1 MNMFW
6 LVIVRS
12 WHSKLVRSVVI
23 GIVCFGVTFSPAL
36 AQDATLR
43 VPDERARSY
52 FGDEVLVDQDGKRH
66 RFYSDLLA
74 NHVVLINVLFTGCK
88 DSCPMQTQR
97 LRQVRAQLGTRF
109 GPNITF
115 LSLSVDPTHDDSEA
129 LKRFAVKQQV
139 DEVGWRFLTAAE
151 PIMAKVL
158 RRLGQWTDEPTD
170 HGTLLIAGN
179 AAKRHWVK
187 LRPDAPVE
195 RIAAD
200 LIRLMEE

>member
-6 LVIVRS
+6 MTIVLSRYGN
-12 WHSKLVRSVVI
+12 LVRSVVI
-23 GIVCFGVTFSPAL
+23 GIVWSGVAFAPVL

-52 FGDEVLVDQDGKRH
+52 FGDDVLVDQDGKGH
-66 RFYSDLLA
+66 RFYSDLLE

-97 LRQVRAQLGTRF
+97 LRQVRARLGTRF

-115 LSLSVDPTHDDSEA
+115 LSLSVDPTHDDSEM

-139 DEVGWRFLTAAE
+139 DEAGWRFLTAEE
-151 PIMAKVL
+151 PVMAKML

-170 HGTLLIAGN
+170 HSTLLIAGN
-179 AAKRHWVK
+179 AAKRHWVR
-187 LRPDAPVE
+187 LRPDASVDH
-195 RIAAD
+195 IAAD
-200 LIRLMEE
+200 LTRLMEE